1 MIAEFAAPHQD
12 SGPGGATPP
21 SARGRMGHGPGTAES
36 AGRPPGL
43 LGRFRRGPGTP
54 TSPGR
59 LRRTRWLLTG
69 LFTALTALCLVVLA
83 SIAASIDAHSREHDL
98 DAGVDRVVT
107 GVVREV
113 YWNEDGSVDLE
124 TVRGDEDLVGG
135 VNAVT
140 ILVRQPDD
148 SWRELFVHKRSGL
161 PAELTG
167 LARRAADAEAT
178 QWHTTTD
185 RDGEPVRLAVA
196 PAWDTDA
203 TVGAV
208 VVAGGDPEPG
218 SRDHRRLVVALWS
231 GGLALV
237 ALAALAGHLL
247 SGVSMRPAV
256 RMLDEQERF
265 LSEASHELRTPLA
278 TLRLYLDAALRDPAD
293 ARRAVTDARSLT
305 DRMGRMVAGLLART
319 RAETGAG
326 ELDRQRLFLDQLVEG
341 VVADCGGE
349 IELSAEPT
357 AVWADPE
364 LLALAV
370 RNLVDNAL
378 VHGGPPVRV
387 RVAAGQVIV
396 RDHGRGLDP
405 ALTDPFRRGAVG
417 AGGRHGIGLS
427 LVQWVA
433 AVHSGSVTLVPA
445 PGGGTLAALTL
456 PVAPDDAGTD
466 APGLS

>member
-1 MIAEFAAPHQD
+1 MSIRQRW
-12 SGPGGATPP
+12 
-21 SARGRMGHGPGTAES
+21 ARGSGAQPAT
-36 AGRPPGL
+36 
-43 LGRFRRGPGTP
+43 
-54 TSPGR
+54 PGR

-69 LFTALTALCLVVLA
+69 LFTALTAICLIVLA
-83 SIAASIDAHSREHDL
+83 SIAASIDAHSREKAL

-107 GVVREV
+107 GVAREV
-113 YWNEDGSVDLE
+113 YWNEDGGVDLE

-140 ILVRQPDD
+140 ILMRQPDGG
-148 SWRELFVHKRSGL
+148 WRELFVHKRSGL
-161 PAELTG
+161 PADLNG
-167 LARRAADAEAT
+167 LARRAADAEET
-178 QWHTTTD
+178 QWYTATD
-185 RDGEPVRLAVA
+185 RDGDPVRLAAA
-196 PAWDTDA
+196 PAWDNDS
-203 TVGAV
+203 TVGAIV
-208 VVAGGDPEPG
+208 IAGGDPAPG
-218 SRDHRRLVVALWS
+218 ASDHRSLVVALWS

-319 RAETGAG
+319 RAESGAG
-326 ELDRQRLFLDQLVEG
+326 ELDRQRLYLDQLVEG
-341 VVADCGGE
+341 VVAEAGGE
-349 IELSAEPT
+349 IALHTEPT
-357 AVWADPE
+357 AVRADPE

-378 VHGGPPVRV
+378 VHGSPPVEV
-387 RVAAGQVIV
+387 RVAAGQVLV
-396 RDHGRGLDP
+396 RDHGAGLDP
-405 ALTDPFRRGAVG
+405 ALTDPFRRGAMG

-433 AVHSGSVTLVPA
+433 TVHSGSVTLAAA
-445 PGGGTLAALTL
+445 PGGGTLATLTL
-456 PVAPDDAGTD
+456 PVAPDDAGAD
-466 APGLS
+466 APELR